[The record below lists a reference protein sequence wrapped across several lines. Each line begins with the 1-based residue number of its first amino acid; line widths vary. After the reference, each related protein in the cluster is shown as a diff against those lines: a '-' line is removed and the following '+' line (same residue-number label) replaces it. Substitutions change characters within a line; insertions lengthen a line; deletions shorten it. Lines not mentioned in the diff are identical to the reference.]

1 MKKIYKMISYLITI
15 ILIFGFPSI
24 NVNAASNSSKI
35 VTTQSQLSKAL
46 KNDNISRILIKP
58 TKATKFNIK
67 SGNYSKDLVIY
78 EAKADVNNNGIFD
91 NIEAVV
97 TNNKEIEKALGTNY
111 INTITYKT
119 SKKTITK
126 INEGCPDVLFYVD
139 AKKAKIINKG
149 QWADI
154 FIKNVA
160 SWEESTEGNDLIVSS
175 RKTNL
180 TVDKNASIE
189 SVTVDI
195 DKSTLNIKAN
205 GSIDSIMAQNN
216 TVVNLTGSNQ
226 QKVLS
231 TIVKEDAYDY
241 VNVNTSSAIYS
252 IDQSDQAKVVKIK
265 NTNKTN
271 VAANT
276 AASAAVNTTSS
287 ITAKATDS
295 ATANTTDSVTANT
308 TNSATASTPDAKNTI
323 THYYVNVITKQPTC
337 TETGIRTYTC
347 TACGDSYIEFIPA
360 AGHDTGA
367 WHEQPAT
374 TTHTGLKVK
383 ACTKCGAVL
392 ESIVIPT
399 LLDNSSTTT
408 HIHKYVIAETKQST
422 CTETGIRAYTCSVCG
437 YSYTEIIP
445 AIWHDDGEWHLQPAT
460 TTYTGLKVRAC
471 TKCGAILET
480 IVIPKLEDTIKPTAT
495 PIVTPTPAVKP
506 TATPTSTPTPA
517 VKPTTAPNATPT
529 PTVKPTATP
538 TVAPTATPTP
548 AVNPTATPTPTVT
561 PTVTPTPTVKPTASP
576 TPTVAP
582 TATPIPTAIPTP
594 TPSDPTM
601 VNGHKLVTVTIDM
614 GNGQTKDVQGYYDTE
629 LAQGAYQA
637 LNQLRASKGLAPLA
651 WHSGMASSADTRAAE
666 IVIKF
671 DHYRPNGEY
680 CYYIYDDM
688 IAENIAKGYIDV
700 DGVMNGWINSSPHY
714 TAMIRTDWKS
724 VSLSCFMYQAIP
736 GGQYLGYWSMLFA
749 KVAN

>member
-1 MKKIYKMISYLITI
+1 
-15 ILIFGFPSI
+15 
-24 NVNAASNSSKI
+24 
-35 VTTQSQLSKAL
+35 
-46 KNDNISRILIKP
+46 
-58 TKATKFNIK
+58 
-67 SGNYSKDLVIY
+67 
-78 EAKADVNNNGIFD
+78 VNNDGIFD
-91 NIEAVV
+91 NLEAVV
-97 TNNKEIEKALGTNY
+97 TNNNEIEKALDTNY

-119 SKKTITK
+119 PKKITTK

-160 SWEESTEGNDLIVSS
+160 SWNESTEGNNLIVSS
-175 RKTNL
+175 RKINL

-189 SVTVDI
+189 SVTVDN
-195 DKSTLNIKAN
+195 DKATLNIKAN

-241 VNVNTSSAIYS
+241 VNVNTSSALYT
-252 IDQSDQAKVVKIK
+252 IDQTYQAKIVNTK
-265 NTNKTN
+265 NTNKTSA
-271 VAANT
+271 AAN
-276 AASAAVNTTSS
+276 AAVNTTSS
-287 ITAKATDS
+287 TAAKTTDA
-295 ATANTTDSVTANT
+295 ATANTIDPVTANT
-308 TNSATASTPDAKNTI
+308 TSSAASTPDARNTI
-323 THYYVNVITKQPTC
+323 PHNYVNVITKQPTC

-347 TACGDSYIEFIPA
+347 AACEDTYIEFIPA
-360 AGHDTGA
+360 AGHDNGA

-374 TTHTGLKVK
+374 TTHTGLKVR

-399 LLDNSSTTT
+399 LLDNTSTTT
-408 HIHKYVIAETKQST
+408 HIHNYVIAETKQPT
-422 CTETGIRAYTCSVCG
+422 CTETGIRAYTCSICG

-445 AIWHDDGEWHLQPAT
+445 AIWHDDGEWHVQPAT
-460 TTYTGLKVRAC
+460 TTHTGLKVRAC

-480 IVIPKLEDTIKPTAT
+480 IVIAKLADTVTPTAVPTPTIKPTTAPSPTVKPTAAPT
-495 PIVTPTPAVKP
+495 PTVKPTAAPAPTVKPTAAPTVTPTPAVKP
-506 TATPTSTPTPA
+506 TATPTVTPT
-517 VKPTTAPNATPT
+517 K
-529 PTVKPTATP
+529 
-538 TVAPTATPTP
+538 
-548 AVNPTATPTPTVT
+548 AVNPTATPTPTATPSPTAT
-561 PTVTPTPTVKPTASP
+561 PTVTPTPTVKPTATP
-576 TPTVAP
+576 TPTAAP
-582 TATPIPTAIPTP
+582 TATPSPTATPTP
-594 TPSDPTM
+594 TPTDPTM

-614 GNGQTKDVQGYYDTE
+614 GNGQTKEVKGYYDTE

-651 WHSGMASSADTRAAE
+651 WHSGMAPSADIRAAE
-666 IVIKF
+666 LVIKF

-688 IAENIAKGYIDV
+688 IAENVAKGYIYV
-700 DGVMNGWINSSPHY
+700 DEVMTGWTNSPPHY
-714 TAMIRTDWKS
+714 AAMIRTDWKS